1 MNFYSTAIGLM
12 QNTLRTATPVV
23 LAALG
28 CLLTDHVGMMNIG
41 VDGMMLI
48 GAFAAVMGSWLLGSW
63 VMGLAV
69 ALTIGLLLGL
79 LYGVFVIKLK
89 SDEFI
94 IGVALNVFAGGLTT
108 FLLRAMT
115 GQTGTFHAETALSVL
130 PRFSADFLDRIPVIG
145 PLLNNNTLLVY
156 VSWLLVLVCW
166 LLIYR
171 TPLGFWMRSAGEHP
185 QSLRSAGKS
194 PEKIKYLASLLC
206 GMLACLAGAHLSMGY
221 LSTFSENMSNSRGF
235 IAVACVIFGRSNP
248 PKVFL
253 AALLFG
259 FIDALGMR
267 LQSPE
272 MLQWLQPFLS
282 RFGLEFKG
290 VSSNLTSIF
299 PYVGTVLMM
308 VFVVWRTER
317 RKRGTINR

>member
-1 MNFYSTAIGLM
+1 MDFYSMAIGLM

-63 VMGLAV
+63 VLGIAV
-69 ALTIGLLLGL
+69 ALGIGLVLGL

-115 GQTGTFHAETALSVL
+115 GQTGTFHAEGGLSVL
-130 PRFSADFLDRIPVIG
+130 PRFSADFLDSIPVIG

-156 VSWLLVLVCW
+156 VSWLLVLACW

-185 QSLRSAGKS
+185 QSLRSVGKS

-267 LQSPE
+267 LQSV
-272 MLQWLQPFLS
+272 
-282 RFGLEFKG
+282 GI
-290 VSSNLTSIF
+290 SSNLTSIF
-299 PYVGTVLMM
+299 PYIGTVLMM
-308 VFVVWRTER
+308 VLVVWRAER
-317 RKRGTINR
+317 RKRRMSL

>member
-1 MNFYSTAIGLM
+1 MDLYSMAMGLM

-63 VMGLAV
+63 VLGLLV
-69 ALTIGLLLGL
+69 ALAIGLMLGL
-79 LYGVFVIKLK
+79 LYGLFVIKLG

-115 GQTGTFHAETALSVL
+115 GQSGTFHAPGGNLSVL
-130 PRFSADFLDRIPVIG
+130 PRFSAPFLDGIPVIG
-145 PLLNNNTLLVY
+145 PLLNNHTLLVY

-194 PEKIKYLASLLC
+194 PEKVKYLASLLC

-267 LQSPE
+267 LQSVGISPT
-272 MLQWLQPFLS
+272 
-282 RFGLEFKG
+282 
-290 VSSNLTSIF
+290 LTSIF

-308 VFVVWRTER
+308 VLVVWRMER
-317 RKRGTINR
+317 KKRKRAA

>member
-1 MNFYSTAIGLM
+1 MDLYSMAMGLM

-48 GAFAAVMGSWLLGSW
+48 GAFAAVMGSWLTGSW
-63 VMGLAV
+63 VLGV
-69 ALTIGLLLGL
+69 AIALGIGLLLGL
-79 LYGVFVIKLK
+79 LYGVFVIKLG

-115 GQTGTFHAETALSVL
+115 GQSGTFHAPDGNLSVL
-130 PRFSADFLDRIPVIG
+130 PRFSAPFLEHIPVIG
-145 PLLNNNTLLVY
+145 PLLGGHTLLVY
-156 VSWLLVLVCW
+156 VSWLLVFVCW
-166 LLIYR
+166 LMIYR

-267 LQSPE
+267 LQSV
-272 MLQWLQPFLS
+272 
-282 RFGLEFKG
+282 GI
-290 VSSNLTSIF
+290 SSTLTSIF
-299 PYVGTVLMM
+299 PYIGTVFMM
-308 VFVVWRTER
+308 VLVVWRMER
-317 RKRGTINR
+317 KKKKRSVSA